1 MLRYSASTGGF
12 YPYDIHYPNLPTDCV
27 EITED
32 DHAAL
37 MAAQATGK
45 VIVADA
51 DGLPVA
57 VDPVVSVADARKQAI
72 AAINQHAGYVR
83 TLFATDT
90 PMQTMVYMEK
100 QREGERYLAA
110 TPEPADL
117 TGYPWIAAE
126 VGITADTAL
135 GVAQVWI
142 GTANQ
147 WRALAASIEQIRLGH
162 IKMLE
167 HPDLTVDAA
176 ISMRDGAIAALD
188 QIASYAP

>member
-1 MLRYSASTGGF
+1 MKYSASTGGF
-12 YPYDIHYPNLPTDCV
+12 YPDFLTYANLPADCV
-27 EITED
+27 DISD
-32 DHAAL
+32 DYHAEL
-37 MAAQATGK
+37 IAAQNAGK
-45 VIVADA
+45 VIVADV
-51 DGLPVA
+51 DGVPQA

-147 WRALAASIEQIRLGH
+147 WRALAASIEHIRLGH

>member
-37 MAAQATGK
+37 MAAQATGQQ
-45 VIVADA
+45 IVADGT
-51 DGLPVA
+51 GLPVA
-57 VDPVVSVADARKQAI
+57 VDPVVSVADARKQAV

-83 TLFATDT
+83 TLFATDI
-90 PMQTMVYMEK
+90 PAQQMIYLAKEA
-100 QREGERYLAA
+100 EALAYLAA
-110 TPEPADL
+110 TPADL
-117 TGYPWIAAE
+117 GQYPLIAAE

-135 GVAQVWI
+135 ALAQLWV

-147 WRALAASIEQIRLGH
+147 WRALAANIEAIRLGH
-162 IKMLE
+162 IKMLG
-167 HPDLTVDAA
+167 HPELTVEAA
-176 ISMRDGAIAALD
+176 ASVRDGAIAALD
-188 QIASYAP
+188 EIALLAP

>member
-27 EITED
+27 EITEG

-45 VIVADA
+45 VIVADGT
-51 DGLPVA
+51 GLPVA
-57 VDPVVSVADARKQAI
+57 VDPVVSVADARKQAV

-83 TLFATDT
+83 TLFATDI
-90 PMQTMVYMEK
+90 PAQQMIYLAKEA
-100 QREGERYLAA
+100 EALAYLAA
-110 TPEPADL
+110 TPADL
-117 TGYPWIAAE
+117 GQYPLIAAE

-135 GVAQVWI
+135 ALAQLWV

-147 WRALAASIEQIRLGH
+147 WRALAANIEAIRLGH
-162 IKMLE
+162 IKMLG
-167 HPDLTVDAA
+167 HPELTVEAA
-176 ISMRDGAIAALD
+176 ASVRDGAIAALD
-188 QIASYAP
+188 EIALLAP